1 QNDNFNW
8 KNYRLT
14 EDLSSWEEVIV
25 DVIRDKDGNTV
36 FINFAGSIEPVKIN
50 SGDSAV
56 TMPALTLNND
66 HIQELRESV
75 KKIINNLNLIGFS
88 SFHFAIKH
96 YGTQIKSKLLTIRP
110 RLTRSAVWTQRI
122 GLYDVGYIVSKVAI
136 GYRLNEII
144 DPLSGLNASIE
155 PTLDAIAIKMPYW
168 SFAESGYNHYRLS
181 NRMQASGE
189 AMGVGRNFET
199 AFLKG
204 LHATI

>member
-1 QNDNFNW
+1 MIDFFKKEKQNDNFNW

-96 YGTQIKSKLLTIRP
+96 YGTQIKSKLLNY
-110 RLTRSAVWTQRI
+110 S
-122 GLYDVGYIVSKVAI
+122 S
-136 GYRLNEII
+136 
-144 DPLSGLNASIE
+144 
-155 PTLDAIAIKMPYW
+155 
-168 SFAESGYNHYRLS
+168 SFDKKCCVDTTNW
-181 NRMQASGE
+181 
-189 AMGVGRNFET
+189 F
-199 AFLKG
+199 
-204 LHATI
+204 I